1 MSSTLAV
8 TVVIILLTLAFDFIN
23 GFHDTATAVATSIST
38 RALSPKAAIA
48 LCAVF
53 NFVGAFLGTEVAK
66 TVGDG
71 IVDQNK
77 IPLWVIAAVILA
89 VQIIWQNVVSATDMV
104 YKGIYAF
111 DIRMVILS
119 AAMIFFSV
127 KYIMEQF
134 ILPIYVFK
142 KCNDTSLYCRKIHC
156 DNLEELVRYIILEQC
171 PYIKGVYVSED
182 GCIHVKGRHTLHSI
196 IIDESGAEITSE
208 GYDCKTKI
216 EVNAIAKFLSTY
228 KEK

>member
-1 MSSTLAV
+1 MILRGEKGMNYKKTNQGMTGELSTAAPKVITGAGVSEVIEGKGIELA
-8 TVVIILLTLAFDFIN
+8 I
-23 GFHDTATAVATSIST
+23 
-38 RALSPKAAIA
+38 
-48 LCAVF
+48 
-53 NFVGAFLGTEVAK
+53 
-66 TVGDG
+66 
-71 IVDQNK
+71 
-77 IPLWVIAAVILA
+77 VIAAVILA
-89 VQIIWQNVVSATDMV
+89 VQIIWQNIVSATDMV

-111 DIRMVILS
+111 DIRMVVLA
-119 AAMIFFSV
+119 AAMIIFSA

>member
-1 MSSTLAV
+1 MILRGEKGMNYKKTNQGMTGELSTAAPKVITGAGVSEVIEGKGIELA
-8 TVVIILLTLAFDFIN
+8 I
-23 GFHDTATAVATSIST
+23 
-38 RALSPKAAIA
+38 
-48 LCAVF
+48 
-53 NFVGAFLGTEVAK
+53 
-66 TVGDG
+66 
-71 IVDQNK
+71 
-77 IPLWVIAAVILA
+77 VIAAVILA

-196 IIDESGAEITSE
+196 IIDESGAEIISE

-216 EVNAIAKFLSTY
+216 EINAIAKFLSAY